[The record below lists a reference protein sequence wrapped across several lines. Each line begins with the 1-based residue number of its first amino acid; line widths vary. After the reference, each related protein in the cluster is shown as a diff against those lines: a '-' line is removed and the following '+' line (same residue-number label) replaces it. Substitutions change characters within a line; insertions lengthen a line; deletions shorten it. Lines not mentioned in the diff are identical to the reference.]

1 MDKNRPP
8 PNDDERASKLFCE
21 LLEGV
26 EGRRAAYLHERLVVA
41 ICRDRQPQ
49 VEWAFTDRLMAD
61 VLSIAC
67 DIIGREETPESAQRF
82 MVLKASTQTIV
93 KTINSR
99 IPRLREAG
107 MLKPH
112 VLAVLDS
119 LAIRLGPD
127 EFTLNL

>member
-1 MDKNRPP
+1 
-8 PNDDERASKLFCE
+8 
-21 LLEGV
+21 
-26 EGRRAAYLHERLVVA
+26 
-41 ICRDRQPQ
+41 
-49 VEWAFTDRLMAD
+49 
-61 VLSIAC
+61 
-67 DIIGREETPESAQRF
+67 